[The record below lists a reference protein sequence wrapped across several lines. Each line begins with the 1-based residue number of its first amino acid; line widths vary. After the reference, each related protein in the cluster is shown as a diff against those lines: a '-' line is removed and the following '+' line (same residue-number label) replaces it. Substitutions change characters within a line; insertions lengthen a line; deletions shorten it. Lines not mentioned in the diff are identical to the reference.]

1 MLIIFLTFLIIL
13 CVFGFFFLIVMRLL
27 SGDEVKEVTYFAG
40 EQVRKAPS
48 IKQLFAKFA
57 EDPKSRQSQKF
68 RMLSFAVFL
77 FGGYILTTNIFFTLV
92 FGIFGFFFPIILLKR
107 TENKRLRLID
117 KQLSDGLVLIS
128 NSLRSGL
135 SFAQA
140 IEVIAQQ
147 GQVPLAEEFQTVT
160 QELKLGI
167 SMEQALNNLSERLKK
182 SKEMRIAMTA
192 INIARETG
200 GNMSEALTTLSE
212 TMRKRNEMQGKIDAL
227 TAQGKLSGLITA
239 LLPFV
244 LSFFIYLVAPDLMR
258 PMFTTYEGYAII
270 AVVLMMIGIGAL
282 IINKVVTI
290 DI

>member
-1 MLIIFLTFLIIL
+1 
-13 CVFGFFFLIVMRLL
+13 MRLL
-27 SGDEVKEVTYFAG
+27 SGEEVKDVTYFAG
-40 EQVRKAPS
+40 GQIKKVPTL
-48 IKQLFAKFA
+48 KQLFAKFA
-57 EDPKSRQSQKF
+57 EDPKSRQAQKF
-68 RMLSFAVFL
+68 RVMSFGAFL
-77 FGGYILTTNIFFTLV
+77 LGGYILTANLFFTFL
-92 FGIFGFFFPIILLKR
+92 FGIFGFFFPIIMLKR
-107 TENKRLRLID
+107 AENKRLQLID

-140 IEVIAQQ
+140 VEVIAQQ
-147 GQVPLAEEFQTVT
+147 GQPPLSEEFQVVT

-167 SMEQALNNLSERLKK
+167 SMENALNNLSERLKK

-227 TAQGKLSGLITA
+227 TAQGKLSGAITA
-239 LLPFV
+239 MLPFV
-244 LSFFIYLVAPDLMR
+244 LSFFIYLIAPDLMG
-258 PMFTTYEGYAII
+258 PMFTTVEGYAIL
-270 AVVLMMIGIGAL
+270 AVVLTMIGIGGL
-282 IINKVVTI
+282 IIKKVIAI

>member
-1 MLIIFLTFLIIL
+1 MLIIFLTFLIIV
-13 CVFGFFFLIVMRLL
+13 CVFGFFFLLVLRLL
-27 SGDEVKEVTYFAG
+27 SGDEVKEATYFAG
-40 EQVRKAPS
+40 EQVKKAPS
-48 IKQLFAKFA
+48 IKQLFDKFA

-68 RMLSFAVFL
+68 RVLSFAAFL
-77 FGGYILTTNIFFTLV
+77 LGGYILTTNIFFTLI
-92 FGIFGFFFPIILLKR
+92 FGILGFFFPVILLKR
-107 TENKRLRLID
+107 AENKRLHLID

-147 GQVPLAEEFQTVT
+147 GQVPLAEEFQIVT

-167 SMEQALNNLSERLKK
+167 SMEQSLNNLSERLKK

-227 TAQGKLSGLITA
+227 TAQGKLSGVITA
-239 LLPFV
+239 MLPFV

>member
-1 MLIIFLTFLIIL
+1 MLIIFLTFLIIV
-13 CVFGFFFLIVMRLL
+13 CVFGFFFLTVMRLL
-27 SGDEVKEVTYFAG
+27 SGDEVKEATYFAG
-40 EQVRKAPS
+40 EQIKKAPS

-57 EDPKSRQSQKF
+57 EDPKSRQAQKF
-68 RMLSFAVFL
+68 RMMSFAAFL
-77 FGGYILTTNIFFTLV
+77 FGGYILTTNVFFTFL

-107 TENKRLRLID
+107 AESKRLRLID

-147 GQVPLAEEFQTVT
+147 GQVPLAEEFQIVT

-167 SMEQALNNLSERLKK
+167 SMEHALNNLSERLKK

-227 TAQGKLSGLITA
+227 TAQGKLSGAITA

-244 LSFFIYLVAPDLMR
+244 LSFFIYLVAPDLMG
-258 PMFTTYEGYAII
+258 PMFTTIEGYAII
-270 AVVLMMIGIGAL
+270 AVVLTMIGIGAL

>member
-1 MLIIFLTFLIIL
+1 MLIIFFTFLIIV
-13 CVFGFFFLIVMRLL
+13 CVFGFFFLLVVRLL
-27 SGDEVKEVTYFAG
+27 SGEEVKEATYFAG
-40 EQVRKAPS
+40 DQIKKVPS

-57 EDPKSRQSQKF
+57 ENPKSIQAQKF
-68 RMLSFAVFL
+68 RMLSFAAFL
-77 FGGYILTTNIFFTLV
+77 LGGYILTTNVFFTLV

-107 TENKRLRLID
+107 AESKRLQLID
-117 KQLSDGLVLIS
+117 RQLSDGLILIS

-140 IEVIAQQ
+140 VEVIAQQ

-160 QELKLGI
+160 QELKLGV
-167 SMEQALNNLSERLKK
+167 SMEAALNNLSERLKK

-244 LSFFIYLVAPDLMR
+244 MSFFIYLIAPDLMG

-270 AVVLMMIGIGAL
+270 AVVLMMIGIGGL
-282 IINKVVTI
+282 IIKKIVTI

>member
-1 MLIIFLTFLIIL
+1 MLIIFFTFLIIVS
-13 CVFGFFFLIVMRLL
+13 VFGFFFLLVMRLL
-27 SGDEVKEVTYFAG
+27 SGEEVKEATYFAG
-40 EQVRKAPS
+40 EQIKKTPT
-48 IKQLFAKFA
+48 IKQLFAKFS
-57 EDPKSRQSQKF
+57 EDPKSRQAQKF
-68 RMLSFAVFL
+68 RVMSFVVFL
-77 FGGYILTTNIFFTLV
+77 LGGYFLTTNIFFTLL

-107 TENKRLRLID
+107 AENKRLVLID

-167 SMEQALNNLSERLKK
+167 SMEHALNNLSERLKK

-227 TAQGKLSGLITA
+227 TAQGKLSGAITA

-244 LSFFIYLVAPDLMR
+244 LSFFIYLIAPDLMG
-258 PMFTTYEGYAII
+258 PMFTTVEGYAII
-270 AVVLMMIGIGAL
+270 AVVLMMIGIGAV

>member
-1 MLIIFLTFLIIL
+1 MLIIFLTFLIII
-13 CVFGFFFLIVMRLL
+13 CVFGFFFLLVMRLL
-27 SGDEVKEVTYFAG
+27 SGDEVKEATYFAG
-40 EQVRKAPS
+40 EQVKKMPTL
-48 IKQLFAKFA
+48 KQLFNKFA
-57 EDPKSRQSQKF
+57 EDPKSRQAQKF
-68 RMLSFAVFL
+68 RIMSFAAFL
-77 FGGYILTTNIFFTLV
+77 FGGYILTTNIFFTFV
-92 FGIFGFFFPIILLKR
+92 FGIFGFFFPVILLKR
-107 TENKRLRLID
+107 AESKRLRLID

-227 TAQGKLSGLITA
+227 TAQGKLSGVITA

-244 LSFFIYLVAPDLMR
+244 LSFFIYLVAPDLMG
-258 PMFTTYEGYAII
+258 PMFTTIEGYAII